1 MAALGA
7 RCSGR
12 LIGCDIFAPLRPIP
26 VAPIGTA
33 FLSPAGAFV
42 ALIELLLFAP
52 VLVVAFRP
60 AAKRA
65 RPVLAASTA
74 VALATAWLMTSH
86 DTVRETII
94 GVLVREHTAHTPGFS
109 DAAFRQI
116 TPGHTDT
123 SVRQSLGEPYGE
135 SWFYPPRHTPSR
147 SAAETSVA
155 SFPDECVAVRFQQSI
170 VVSATGARVRQGSR
184 SRWT

>member
-1 MAALGA
+1 MAASSA

-26 VAPIGTA
+26 VADWDR
-33 FLSPAGAFV
+33 LSVPSRRLCSAD
-42 ALIELLLFAP
+42 
-52 VLVVAFRP
+52 
-60 AAKRA
+60 RA
-65 RPVLAASTA
+65 TA
-74 VALATAWLMTSH
+74 VRASAGSGLSTSREESATSVSCEYCGGSRHGLAMTSH